1 MIHSGQVRLWKGLK
15 MKSLLAI
22 ASLPILLSNCMVADY
37 QWHQGNGVAVT
48 ETRPLASF
56 TRVDVEGSMH
66 VTLQSGPECAAYVTS
81 DGNLSGYIQ
90 TSSFAGV
97 LTIRLSTDIEP
108 VVVPEITVVVPNIHH
123 VIQNGNGQLDIQEGG
138 NFPDLSLEL
147 NGGGQIRFSGTAS
160 HLSAVV
166 NGSGSI
172 NLQGFAAFLTADLNG
187 TGEIQA
193 ENLLVEAADV
203 ELSGA
208 GNVYLDLDYESNLT
222 LNLSGSGL
230 LEWWGAPQ
238 KLNYTLTGTGQ
249 VIEHRGLPKKSAL
262 AKKSASPGKPYAPV
276 IDSAK

>member
-1 MIHSGQVRLWKGLK
+1 

-22 ASLPILLSNCMVADY
+22 ASLSILLSNCMVADY

-56 TRVDVEGSMH
+56 TRVDLEGSMH
-66 VTLQSGPECAAYVTS
+66 VTLQSGPEWAAYVTS

-90 TSSFAGV
+90 TSSYAGV
-97 LTIRLSTDIEP
+97 LTIGLTSEIEP

-123 VIQNGNGQLDIQEGG
+123 VIQNGNGLLDIQEGG
-138 NFPDLSLEL
+138 NFPDLSLVL

-187 TGEIQA
+187 KGEIQA

-203 ELSGA
+203 ELSGS
-208 GNVYLDLDYESNLT
+208 GNVFLDLDYESNLN
-222 LNLSGSGL
+222 LNLSGSGQ

-262 AKKSASPGKPYAPV
+262 AKKSATPGKPYAPV
-276 IDSAK
+276 IDIAKQSVP